1 MEGEP
6 RAEDLAEARRHLQWA
21 DRYDRQLA
29 AAGADGDER
38 PDGQSGKSTLA
49 RELAARLG
57 AEILAT
63 DEIRFELFG
72 RSREPA
78 AYGAGHYRPEDR
90 RRVYDELFA
99 RADRLLGE
107 GVSVILDGT
116 FPQGRFADGRRWK
129 IARRRKLPNVVI
141 HCWCPDEVARQ
152 RIAKRLAA
160 GGGASEARP
169 DLYDQQKAE
178 EEPNPPDVRTI
189 EIDSTL
195 ADEKQVAQVL
205 AEMGTE

>member
-1 MEGEP
+1 MSG
-6 RAEDLAEARRHLQWA
+6 LM
-21 DRYDRQLA
+21 
-29 AAGADGDER
+29 G
-38 PDGQSGKSTLA
+38 SGKSTLA

-63 DEIRFELFG
+63 DDIRFELFG

-90 RRVYDELFA
+90 RRVYDEIFA

-107 GVSVILDGT
+107 GVSVILDGA
-116 FPQGRFADGRRWK
+116 FPKADLRMMALDV
-129 IARRRKLPNVVI
+129 ARRRKLPNVVI
-141 HCWCPDEVARQ
+141 HCWCPDVVARQ

-169 DLYDQQKAE
+169 DLYDEQKAE
-178 EEPNPPDVRTI
+178 EEKNPPDVRTI
-189 EIDSTL
+189 EIDSTS

-205 AEMGTE
+205 AEMAAV